1 MLARWL
7 TCMVIGCVTGVVA
20 FLIDVF
26 GAKLF
31 SSKVVVA
38 VAGGNYYGNA
48 VNQSLNQTG
57 VLQAPPEPAVLP
69 TLAGA
74 LGVFAAVSMLY
85 VGVAAVCT
93 IYVEP
98 ISGGSGI
105 PDVKTYLQGVK
116 VPRLLRFTTLVCK
129 SVGVMFSVAAGLM
142 VGKEGPMIHCGAVIA
157 AGVSQGSSKSCGLR
171 TMWLKRFRN
180 DHDKRDF
187 VSAGAAAGVAAA
199 FGAPI
204 GGCLFAIEEA
214 ALYWSQN
221 LTWRTFFC
229 AMCSTL
235 TLNVLLSAVALGG
248 SSFGLYYI

>member
-1 MLARWL
+1 M
-7 TCMVIGCVTGVVA
+7 
-20 FLIDVF
+20 
-26 GAKLF
+26 
-31 SSKVVVA
+31 
-38 VAGGNYYGNA
+38 
-48 VNQSLNQTG
+48 
-57 VLQAPPEPAVLP
+57 
-69 TLAGA
+69 
-74 LGVFAAVSMLY
+74 
-85 VGVAAVCT
+85 
-93 IYVEP
+93 
-98 ISGGSGI
+98 
-105 PDVKTYLQGVK
+105 KTYLQGIK
-116 VPRLLRFTTLVCK
+116 VPRLLRTTTLLCK
-129 SVGVMFSVAAGLM
+129 TVGVLFSVGSGLV
-142 VGKEGPMIHCGAVIA
+142 VGKEGPMIHAGAIVA
-157 AGVSQGSSKSCGLR
+157 AGVSQGSSKTFKWR

-248 SSFGLYYI
+248 SSLGLYYI

>member
-48 VNQSLNQTG
+48 VNQSRNQTG
-57 VLQAPPEPAVLP
+57 VLPPPEPAVLP

-93 IYVEP
+93 IYIEP

-116 VPRLLRFTTLVCK
+116 VPRLLRFSTLVCK

-235 TLNVLLSAVALGG
+235 TLNVLLSAVARGG
-248 SSFGLYYI
+248 SSFGLYHI